1 MWYVYI
7 IRSVSFPNQEYS
19 GASAD
24 LKQRIADHNAG
35 KSTHTAK
42 FIPWELA
49 WYSAFPDKHRALQ
62 FEKYLKSHSGR
73 AFAKK
78 RLL

>member
-1 MWYVYI
+1 VNFSDREYV
-7 IRSVSFPNQEYS
+7 
-19 GASAD
+19 GATAD
-24 LKQRIADHNAG
+24 LKRRMADHNAG
-35 KSTHTAK
+35 KSAHTSK
-42 FIPWELA
+42 FIPWELV
-49 WYSAFPDKHRALQ
+49 WYSAFPDKYKALG